1 MDAEPKRSDLDD
13 IQHDL
18 DLSGIIKFLQMLS
31 KEMNL
36 VNLVEK
42 MMEIV
47 IDNAD
52 AERGYLLQYEN
63 DKLIVQAKGSLKSGI
78 RVLQSKQIASN
89 NKLSL
94 SIVKNVIDSGESLIV
109 NDAAKDTRFKD
120 DPYLERE
127 KPRSIL
133 CHPVFVKGKLTS
145 IIYLENNSA
154 LTVFTPE
161 KLKILNLLST
171 QITISLENALLYQS
185 LEEKVVSRT
194 LEVVGQKE
202 VIEHAYAE
210 LRAAQSQM
218 VHSEKMASLGQL
230 TAGIAHEINNPINF
244 ISIGI
249 KGLEKNFKSFM
260 RVIEKYE
267 SIDANTP
274 KEKIAE
280 ALTEIETMKQA
291 IRYDEV
297 KGFIHGL
304 MDDIK
309 LGADRTAE
317 IIQGLRSFSR
327 LNEAEY
333 KAADIHEGLDAT
345 LVLLRTKTKDNIEI
359 IKEYDPDLPIIN
371 CNPGQLNQV
380 FMNILTNAI
389 EAIEM
394 KTTTGPNQ
402 IRITTEN
409 KKDKIVIRIIDS
421 GIGIP
426 KGIVEKIF
434 DPFFTTKEVGKG
446 TGLGLSISFG
456 IIKKHNGQIEVSS
469 SESGTEF
476 AISLPK
482 EL

>member
-1 MDAEPKRSDLDD
+1 MPTELKPTELED
-13 IQHDL
+13 IQHEL

-47 IDNAD
+47 IENAG
-52 AERGYLLQYEN
+52 AERGYLLQYDN
-63 DKLIVQAKGSLKSGI
+63 DKLLIQAKGSLKSGI
-78 RVLQSKQIASN
+78 RVLQSKQIANN

-94 SIVKNVIDSGESLIV
+94 AIVNHVIKSGEPLIV
-109 NDAAKDTRFKD
+109 NHAITNEQFKG
-120 DPYLERE
+120 DPYIERE
-127 KPRSIL
+127 QPGSIL

-145 IIYLENNSA
+145 IIYLENNSTI
-154 LTVFTPE
+154 TVFNPE
-161 KLKILNLLST
+161 KLKILTLLST

-185 LEEKVVSRT
+185 LEEKVVTRT
-194 LEVVGQKE
+194 REVVSQKE
-202 VIEHAYAE
+202 MIEHAYAE

-244 ISIGI
+244 ISVGI
-249 KGLEKNFKSFM
+249 TGLEKNFKSFM
-260 RVIEKYE
+260 KVVEKYE
-267 SIDANTP
+267 SIAAKGNTEQTL
-274 KEKIAE
+274 K
-280 ALTEIETMKQA
+280 EIEELKQNLH
-291 IRYDEV
+291 YGEV
-297 KGFIHGL
+297 KDFINGL

-309 LGADRTAE
+309 LGADRASE

-327 LNEAEY
+327 LNEAEF

-345 LVLLRTKTKDNIEI
+345 LVLLRTKTKNAIEI
-359 IKEYDPDLPIIN
+359 VKEYDPYLPIIN

-389 EAIEM
+389 ESIEM
-394 KTTTGPNQ
+394 KPVGGTNE
-402 IRITTEN
+402 IRIKTIN
-409 KKDKIVIRIIDS
+409 KPDKIEIRIKDS

-426 KGIVEKIF
+426 KEIKEKIF

-456 IIKKHNGQIEVSS
+456 IIKKHNGQIEV
-469 SESGTEF
+469 ESDGNKGTEF
-476 AISLPK
+476 IITIPK

>member
-1 MDAEPKRSDLDD
+1 MPSELKPTELED
-13 IQHDL
+13 IQHEL

-47 IDNAD
+47 IENAG
-52 AERGYLLQYEN
+52 AQRGYLLQYES
-63 DKLIVQAKGSLKSGI
+63 DKLIIQAKGSLKSGI

-94 SIVKNVIDSGESLIV
+94 SIVNYVVEKSEPLIANNAV
-109 NDAAKDTRFKD
+109 SDPRFKG

-127 KPRSIL
+127 KPGSIL
-133 CHPVFVKGKLTS
+133 CYPVFVKGRLTS
-145 IIYLENNSA
+145 IIYLENNSG
-154 LTVFTPE
+154 LSPFTPE

-171 QITISLENALLYQS
+171 QITISLENALLYQN

-194 LEVVGQKE
+194 REVVSQKE
-202 VIEHAYAE
+202 MIEHAYSE
-210 LRAAQSQM
+210 LRAAQTQM

-249 KGLEKNFKSFM
+249 KGLEKNFKSFI
-260 RVIEKYE
+260 RVVDLYE
-267 SIDANTP
+267 SIEANKNPETVLNQI
-274 KEKIAE
+274 KELKENI
-280 ALTEIETMKQA
+280 Q
-291 IRYDEV
+291 YGEV
-297 KGFIHGL
+297 KGFITGL

-309 LGADRTAE
+309 LGADRAAE

-327 LNEAEY
+327 LNEAEF
-333 KAADIHEGLDAT
+333 KSANIHEGLDAT
-345 LVLLRTKTKDNIEI
+345 LILLRTKTKNAIDIV
-359 IKEYDPDLPIIN
+359 KEYDPTMPMIN

-389 EAIEM
+389 EAIET
-394 KTTTGPNQ
+394 KPPGSKNE
-402 IRITTEN
+402 IRITTKNE
-409 KKDKIVIRIIDS
+409 KDRVVVHIKDT
-421 GIGIP
+421 GTGIP
-426 KGIVEKIF
+426 KNIKEKIF

-456 IIKKHNGQIEVSS
+456 IIKKHNGQIDVE
-469 SESGTEF
+469 SEEGKGTEF
-476 AISLPK
+476 IITIPK
-482 EL
+482 EF

>member
-1 MDAEPKRSDLDD
+1 
-13 IQHDL
+13 
-18 DLSGIIKFLQMLS
+18 
-31 KEMNL
+31 
-36 VNLVEK
+36 
-42 MMEIV
+42 
-47 IDNAD
+47 
-52 AERGYLLQYEN
+52 
-63 DKLIVQAKGSLKSGI
+63 
-78 RVLQSKQIASN
+78 
-89 NKLSL
+89 
-94 SIVKNVIDSGESLIV
+94 
-109 NDAAKDTRFKD
+109 
-120 DPYLERE
+120 
-127 KPRSIL
+127 
-133 CHPVFVKGKLTS
+133 
-145 IIYLENNSA
+145 
-154 LTVFTPE
+154 
-161 KLKILNLLST
+161 
-171 QITISLENALLYQS
+171 
-185 LEEKVVSRT
+185 
-194 LEVVGQKE
+194 
-202 VIEHAYAE
+202 
-210 LRAAQSQM
+210 
-218 VHSEKMASLGQL
+218 MASLGQL

>member
-1 MDAEPKRSDLDD
+1 MAAELKPTELDD
-13 IQHDL
+13 VQHEL

-47 IDNAD
+47 IENAD
-52 AERGYLLQYEN
+52 AERGYLLQYDN
-63 DKLIVQAKGSLKSGI
+63 DKLLVQAKGSLKSGI
-78 RVLQSKQIASN
+78 RVLQSRQLATN

-94 SIVKNVIDSGESLIV
+94 SIVEHVIKNGEPLIV
-109 NDAAKDTRFKD
+109 NNAVSDDRFKD
-120 DPYLERE
+120 DPYIQQE
-127 KPRSIL
+127 KPWSIL

-145 IIYLENNSA
+145 IIYLENNKET
-154 LTVFTPE
+154 TVFSQD
-161 KLKILNLLST
+161 KLKILNPLST

-185 LEEKVVSRT
+185 LEEKVVNRT
-194 LEVVGQKE
+194 REVVNQKE
-202 VIEHAYAE
+202 MIEHAYAE

-230 TAGIAHEINNPINF
+230 TAGIAHEINNPVNF

-249 KGLEKNFKSFM
+249 TGLEKNFKSFM
-260 RVIEKYE
+260 KVIEKYE
-267 SIDANTP
+267 SIAADSNVSDVL
-274 KEKIAE
+274 K
-280 ALTEIETMKQA
+280 EIESLKQS
-291 IRYDEV
+291 IEYGEV
-297 KGFIHGL
+297 KGFIQGL
-304 MDDIK
+304 MGDIK
-309 LGADRTAE
+309 LGADRAAE
-317 IIQGLRSFSR
+317 IVQGLRAFSR

-345 LVLLRTKTKDNIEI
+345 LVLLRTRTKDHIEV
-359 IKEYDPDLPIIN
+359 IKEYEPYLPIIN

-394 KTTTGPNQ
+394 SKGS
-402 IRITTEN
+402 TEN
-409 KKDKIVIRIIDS
+409 KIWIKTETHPDKVVIRIKDS

-426 KGIVEKIF
+426 QKIVEKIF
-434 DPFFTTKEVGKG
+434 DPFFTTKDVGKG

-456 IIKKHNGQIEVSS
+456 IIKKHNGQIEVK
-469 SESGTEF
+469 SEENKGTEF
-476 AISLPK
+476 IISIPR
-482 EL
+482 EN